1 MSLPFWASDVRFFEK
16 RKAIHQKIQEKKY
29 NFLKEEAKVIENNQ
43 RMRVLK
49 QIFSQNPM
57 FYILNSSLFVIT
69 KGWKSTRA
77 QILNNS

>member
-1 MSLPFWASDVRFFEK
+1 MSLPFGHPMLDSLFDPML
-16 RKAIHQKIQEKKY
+16 EKKY

-49 QIFSQNPM
+49 QIFSQSPM

-77 QILNNS
+77 QILNNSWK

>member
-1 MSLPFWASDVRFFEK
+1 MSLPFGHPMLDSLFDLML
-16 RKAIHQKIQEKKY
+16 EKKY

-77 QILNNS
+77 QILNNSWK

>member
-1 MSLPFWASDVRFFEK
+1 MSLLFGHPMLDSLFDPML
-16 RKAIHQKIQEKKY
+16 EKKY

-49 QIFSQNPM
+49 QIFSQSPM

-77 QILNNS
+77 QILNNSWK